1 MKGVTKLQ
9 LSPESNQ
16 WNWIGSEDAT

>member
-1 MKGVTKLQ
+1 MKGVTRLQ
-9 LSPESNQ
+9 LSPRLSQ